1 MSGLRA
7 QAPISR
13 SCSGFRAAGSIESR
27 AFLAVNLTCKARF
40 LAEVANARSL
50 RASAECAYWEGNAPT
65 IELLVDA
72 CGARDREKG
81 LAGRCRDNPFWG
93 LLGDPNPLRCLH

>member
-13 SCSGFRAAGSIESR
+13 SCSGWRAAGSIESR

-50 RASAECAYWEGNAPT
+50 RAGAKCAYWEGNAPT
-65 IELLVDA
+65 IELLLDA
-72 CGARDREKG
+72 RGARYQEKG
-81 LAGRCRDNPFWG
+81 PPGRGLYNPFWG